1 MKEEIALQL
10 SSSQAEELRRFIN
23 DTWQRSPLELP
34 SVRYWRLAGRA
45 VLLLLFT
52 FSALQYYFFD
62 VYLTIMALP
71 SVTLL
76 AGLP

>member
-1 MKEEIALQL
+1 LNKEIASE
-10 SSSQAEELRRFIN
+10 SSGSQAELRRFI
-23 DTWQRSPLELP
+23 DHTWPRSPLDLP
-34 SVRYWRLAGRA
+34 SVRYWRAAGRTTLL
-45 VLLLLFT
+45 VLFV
-52 FSALQYYFFD
+52 FSGLHYYFFD